1 MRTRSFFTT
10 GIIATLFTALSPFS
24 NDARAECVPD
34 PYVGSVCVTA
44 ASFCPRQYMPIAG
57 QTMSINQYQLLYVV
71 TQGIYGNTHSTFQL
85 PYADGRT
92 LIGTGQ
98 GPGLY
103 NYIQGEYAGQ
113 EVNYMYSHNLPA
125 HSHQAVYQAG
135 SNALTLK
142 ASKDNGKVE
151 TPTTGNYKAVST
163 RSNTQL
169 DSYISPS
176 AVQETAKLGGSS
188 ATLPPAQS
196 GLSSITPSQS
206 EQSAFPTTS
215 PQLGL
220 LFCVAYDGTFPPRS

>member
-10 GIIATLFTALSPFS
+10 GIIATFFATLSPFS

-44 ASFCPRQYMPIAG
+44 ANFCPRQYMPITG
-57 QTMSINQYQLLYVV
+57 QTLGINDYQLLYVV
-71 TQGIYGNTHSTFQL
+71 TGGIYGMTNIDFSL

-98 GPGLY
+98 GPGLD
-103 NYIQGEYAGQ
+103 NYTQGEYGGH
-113 EVNYMYSHNLPA
+113 EVATMYLPYLPA
-125 HSHQAVYQAG
+125 HTHQATYQAG
-135 SNALTLK
+135 SGALTLN
-142 ASKDNGKVE
+142 ASKDDGKVE
-151 TPTTGNYKAVST
+151 TPNTGDYKAVST

-176 AVQETAKLGGSS
+176 AVQGTAKLGGSS
-188 ATLPPAQS
+188 ISLPPEQRNV
-196 GLSSITPSQS
+196 SSETPTQGQ
-206 EQSAFPTTS
+206 QSAFPTTS

-220 LFCVAYDGTFPPRS
+220 LFCVAYDGTYPPRP